1 MARVKRGPKRA
12 AKRKKVLKLASG
24 FFGTKSKAYR
34 MAQQAVDKALGYAYV
49 DRRKKKRNFRSLW
62 ILRINAA
69 ARINGMSYNRLIA
82 GLKAAGSTLDRKSLA
97 DLAVKDAKT
106 FAEIA
111 GVAKKAL
118 DDAPAKA
125 APAAKVAAAP
135 KAARKQSA
143 GAAAASAAKSAKAAK
158 AAKAAE

>member
-106 FAEIA
+106 FADIA
-111 GVAKKAL
+111 AVAKKAL

-158 AAKAAE
+158 AAE

>member
-69 ARINGMSYNRLIA
+69 ARINGLSYNRLIA

-118 DDAPAKA
+118 ADAPAKA

-158 AAKAAE
+158 AAE

>member
-12 AKRKKVLKLASG
+12 AKRKKILKLASG
-24 FFGTKSKAYR
+24 FYGTKSKAYR
-34 MAQQAVDKALGYAYV
+34 MAQQAVDKALGYAFV

-69 ARINGMSYNRLIA
+69 ARINGLSYNRLIA

-111 GVAKKAL
+111 GMAKKAL

-158 AAKAAE
+158 AAE

>member
-24 FFGTKSKAYR
+24 FYGTKSKAYR

-69 ARINGMSYNRLIA
+69 ARINGMSYSRLIA

-97 DLAVKDAKT
+97 DLAVRDANA
-106 FAEIA
+106 FSEVA
-111 GVAKKAL
+111 GMAKKAL
-118 DDAPAKA
+118 DDAPVKA
-125 APAAKVAAAP
+125 APVAKVAAP
-135 KAARKQSA
+135 KTARKQSA
-143 GAAAASAAKSAKAAK
+143 GAAAASAAKSAKSAK

>member
-12 AKRKKVLKLASG
+12 AKRKKILKLASG
-24 FFGTKSKAYR
+24 FYGTKSKAYR

-69 ARINGMSYNRLIA
+69 ARINGLSYNRLIA

-111 GVAKKAL
+111 GMAKKAL

-158 AAKAAE
+158 AAE

>member
-69 ARINGMSYNRLIA
+69 ARINGLSYNRLIA

-97 DLAVKDAKT
+97 DLAVRDAKT

-118 DDAPAKA
+118 ADAPAQA
-125 APAAKVAAAP
+125 APVVKTAAP

-158 AAKAAE
+158 AAAKAAE

>member
-69 ARINGMSYNRLIA
+69 ARINGLSYNRLIA

-97 DLAVKDAKT
+97 DLAVRDAKA
-106 FAEIA
+106 FGEIA
-111 GVAKKAL
+111 SLAKKAL
-118 DDAPAKA
+118 ENAPAASVAPAPAAKPKKAAAKPAKA
-125 APAAKVAAAP
+125 A
-135 KAARKQSA
+135 
-143 GAAAASAAKSAKAAK
+143 
-158 AAKAAE
+158 E

>member
-34 MAQQAVDKALGYAYV
+34 MAQQAVDKALGYAFV

-111 GVAKKAL
+111 SVAKKAL

-158 AAKAAE
+158 AAE

>member
-12 AKRKKVLKLASG
+12 AKRKKVLKRASG

-69 ARINGMSYNRLIA
+69 ARINGLSYNRLIA

-125 APAAKVAAAP
+125 APATKVAAAP

-143 GAAAASAAKSAKAAK
+143 GAAAAAAAKSAKAAK
-158 AAKAAE
+158 AAE

>member
-34 MAQQAVDKALGYAYV
+34 MAQQAVDKALGYAFV

-125 APAAKVAAAP
+125 APAAKAAAAP

-158 AAKAAE
+158 AAE

>member
-118 DDAPAKA
+118 NDAPAKA

-158 AAKAAE
+158 AAE

>member
-1 MARVKRGPKRA
+1 MPRVKRGPKRA

-34 MAQQAVDKALGYAYV
+34 MAQQAVDKALGYAFV

-69 ARINGMSYNRLIA
+69 ARLNGLSYNRLIA

-97 DLAVKDAKT
+97 ELAVRDAKA
-106 FAEIA
+106 FADIA
-111 GVAKKAL
+111 TAAKKAL
-118 DDAPAKA
+118 E
-125 APAAKVAAAP
+125 APAAPVAEAKPKKAAP
-135 KAARKQSA
+135 KA
-143 GAAAASAAKSAKAAK
+143 
-158 AAKAAE
+158 KAAE

>member
-12 AKRKKVLKLASG
+12 AKRKKILKLASG
-24 FFGTKSKAYR
+24 FYGTKSKAYR

-97 DLAVKDAKT
+97 DLAVRDAKA
-106 FAEIA
+106 FSEIA

-135 KAARKQSA
+135 KAARKPSA
-143 GAAAASAAKSAKAAK
+143 GAAAASAAKTAK